1 MAVVPSSV
9 EWQPHNNSYILGVV
23 ILSRYITQFEESGL
37 NEVKLVSLLQDF
49 LGPLICQSDAP
60 RRRYGK

>member
-1 MAVVPSSV
+1 MAVISSSV
-9 EWQPHNNSYILGVV
+9 EWQPHNNSYFLGVV

-37 NEVKLVSLLQDF
+37 NKAKLVSLLQVF
-49 LGPLICQSDAP
+49 LGPLICKSDAP